1 MGKIVKLE
9 STMPLRAIPEEKL
22 NTLLVNEFCDWLSE
36 LLSLSDETSAKR
48 LITAIPAIKENC
60 WSMGFVEIKKM
71 FEMYADSKLDLKPI
85 PNYLDRIMVGKIVEA
100 YRAQKPVSKPKM
112 IEPKISDEEKEKLIY
127 TGVINCFEQFIQDR
141 KIIVGYTWVYGHLF
155 DDLKLKSFTK
165 EEKLKAMQK
174 AKANKEK
181 SNLFQKVTES
191 EHDVKNRA
199 KRILLKKYFESLE
212 QQELHIKDLI

>member
-1 MGKIVKLE
+1 MELVKTHE
-9 STMPLRAIPEEKL
+9 NVPLKAIPEKKL
-22 NTLLVNEFCDWLSE
+22 DDLLIEHFVVWLSD
-36 LLSLSDETSAKR
+36 LLSLTEEGSAKKIEVA
-48 LITAIPAIKENC
+48 LPALKQHC
-60 WSMGFVEIKKM
+60 WSMGILEIKQM
-71 FEMYADSKLDLKPI
+71 FEMYADNKLSIKPT
-85 PNYLDRIMVGKIVEA
+85 PNYFDRILLGKVVEA

-112 IEPKISDEEKEKLIY
+112 IERTISDDEKEKLIY
-127 TGVINCFEQFIQDR
+127 KGVINCFEQFLQDR

-199 KRILLKKYFESLE
+199 KRILLKQYFKSLE
-212 QQELHIKDLI
+212 SQELHIKDLL